1 MIAALALL
9 AALVLGVSAAPTPDS
24 KVVQNITIIVPEGST
39 TYSNTE
45 ILCTPTQWEDILV
58 FFLVNY
64 VTHALT
70 VVVLPGEGP
79 GSHLT
84 NALTSLLFPAFGA
97 YRGLRA
103 IFVGYETVKK
113 KFGDQSSEEEKD
125 LRKARRAGALCM
137 IVRSSDWVP
146 RDGDEIVDNVLRV
159 EAHEPSHEP
168 SASPVALGK
177 QKENGVYVT
186 EHQVGSPM
194 DDDQGLLAGASH
206 IEMSS
211 IAVSD
216 STPEVNLYTYP
227 VPWTY
232 SRQECPDTVGS
243 RTIRCAPADLEPGY
257 SIIMLPSCTPVRELP
272 HDDATDRI
280 ASAYDSIKVLVAL
293 GQAILATRTLYQT
306 RGNQLDRYGYAS
318 FGLTVAPYAVMSI
331 INLLGA
337 LSRPDYDAVYLV
349 GSPTMIEER
358 RRKGLD
364 GYYDGTV
371 GEVYQA
377 DTAIHLSKYS
387 TAAGMSFVGSSVKF
401 ELAADGLYARYNS
414 STSSEHYNRK
424 HPEILVKVNTEPPSF
439 PLKRESLFIPS
450 MPPIAYNRTDPT
462 RLDAQLLSNNLYAL
476 DKPRWPQRILP
487 RSTRYLERSRNL
499 SFLISLTPLMPI
511 GILSRFRAGESTIVQ
526 RAITML
532 WLAWGSFIGYLVAE
546 FGKKDT
552 VGVKVKGKWKTSSV
566 LGRAVW
572 LLLAGSPAVAGMVVV
587 GSMLKEYGTCIKL
600 PGT

>member
-1 MIAALALL
+1 MIFALALL
-9 AALVLGVSAAPTPDS
+9 IFSVSAAPTPDS
-24 KVVQNITIIVPEGST
+24 KLQNITIAVPEGST
-39 TYSNTE
+39 NHGNKE
-45 ILCTPTQWEDILV
+45 ILCTPAQWEDILV
-58 FFLVNY
+58 FFITNY
-64 VTHALT
+64 VAHALT

-79 GSHLT
+79 VSHLT

-103 IFVGYETVKK
+103 IFVGYETIKK
-113 KFGDQSSEEEKD
+113 KFGDQSSEEEQD

-146 RDGDEIVDNVLRV
+146 RDGDEIHENVLRV
-159 EAHEPSHEP
+159 QPHEP
-168 SASPVALGK
+168 SASASSAASGK
-177 QKENGVYVT
+177 HKKDGVHVT
-186 EHQVGSPM
+186 EHEVGSSTM

-206 IEMSS
+206 IEIGST
-211 IAVSD
+211 AASD
-216 STPEVNLYTYP
+216 STPEINLHTYP

-243 RTIRCAPADLEPGY
+243 RTVRCAPSDLEPGY
-257 SIIMLPSCTPVRELP
+257 SIIMLPPCTPVRELL

-293 GQAILATRTLYQT
+293 GQAILAIRTLYQT
-306 RGNQLDRYGYAS
+306 RGDQIDRYGYAS
-318 FGLTVAPYAVMSI
+318 FGLTVAPYAIMSI

-364 GYYDGTV
+364 GYYDGIV
-371 GEVYQA
+371 GEVYQP
-377 DTAIHLSKYS
+377 DTTIHLSKYS
-387 TAAGMSFVGSSVKF
+387 TADGMSFVESPVKF
-401 ELAADGLYARYNS
+401 ESTIDGLYARYKS
-414 STSSEHYNRK
+414 STSAE
-424 HPEILVKVNTEPPSF
+424 ETLVKVNTSQPPSF
-439 PLKRESLFIPS
+439 PLQKQSLFIPS
-450 MPPIAYNRTDPT
+450 MAPIAYNRTDPT
-462 RLDAQLLSNNLYAL
+462 RLDAQLLANNPYAL

-499 SFLISLTPLMPI
+499 SFLISLTPLIPI
-511 GILSRFRAGESTIVQ
+511 GVLSHFRAGESTRLQ

-532 WLAWGSFIGYLVAE
+532 WLAWGSVIGYLVAE

-552 VGVKVKGKWKTSSV
+552 VGVKVKGKWKASSIA
-566 LGRAVW
+566 GRAVW
-572 LLLAGSPAVAGMVVV
+572 MLLAGSPAVAGMVVV

-600 PGT
+600 PGM

>member
-1 MIAALALL
+1 MIFALALL
-9 AALVLGVSAAPTPDS
+9 IFSVSAAPTSDS
-24 KVVQNITIIVPEGST
+24 QLQNITIAVPEGST
-39 TYSNTE
+39 NHGNKE
-45 ILCTPTQWEDILV
+45 ILCTPAQWEDILV
-58 FFLVNY
+58 FFITNY
-64 VTHALT
+64 VAHALT

-79 GSHLT
+79 VSHLT

-103 IFVGYETVKK
+103 IFVGYETIKK
-113 KFGDQSSEEEKD
+113 KFGDQSSEEEQD

-146 RDGDEIVDNVLRV
+146 RDGDEIHENVLRV
-159 EAHEPSHEP
+159 QPHEP
-168 SASPVALGK
+168 SASASSAASGK
-177 QKENGVYVT
+177 HKKDGVHVT
-186 EHQVGSPM
+186 EHEVGSSTM

-206 IEMSS
+206 IEIGST
-211 IAVSD
+211 AASD
-216 STPEVNLYTYP
+216 STPEINLHTYP

-243 RTIRCAPADLEPGY
+243 RTVRCAPSDLEPGY
-257 SIIMLPSCTPVRELP
+257 SIIMLPPCTPVRELP
-272 HDDATDRI
+272 QDDATDRI

-293 GQAILATRTLYQT
+293 GQAILAIRTLYQT

-318 FGLTVAPYAVMSI
+318 FGLTVAPYAIMSI

-364 GYYDGTV
+364 GYYDGIV
-371 GEVYQA
+371 GEVYQP
-377 DTAIHLSKYS
+377 DTTIHLSKYS
-387 TAAGMSFVGSSVKF
+387 TADGMSFVESPVKF
-401 ELAADGLYARYNS
+401 ESTIDGLYARYKS
-414 STSSEHYNRK
+414 STSAE
-424 HPEILVKVNTEPPSF
+424 ETLVKVNTSQPPSF
-439 PLKRESLFIPS
+439 PLQKQSLFIPS
-450 MPPIAYNRTDPT
+450 MAPIAYNRTDPT
-462 RLDAQLLSNNLYAL
+462 RLDAQLLANNPYAL

-499 SFLISLTPLMPI
+499 SFLISLTPLIPI
-511 GILSRFRAGESTIVQ
+511 GVLSHFRAGESTRLQ

-532 WLAWGSFIGYLVAE
+532 WLAWGSVIGYLVAE

-552 VGVKVKGKWKTSSV
+552 VGVKVKGKWKASSIA
-566 LGRAVW
+566 GRAVW
-572 LLLAGSPAVAGMVVV
+572 MLLAGSPAVAGMVVV

-600 PGT
+600 PGM

>member
-1 MIAALALL
+1 MISALALL
-9 AALVLGVSAAPTPDS
+9 IFGVSAAPTPDS
-24 KVVQNITIIVPEGST
+24 KLLQNITIAVPEGST
-39 TYSNTE
+39 NHGNKE
-45 ILCTPTQWEDILV
+45 ILCTPAQWEDILV

-64 VTHALT
+64 VAHALT

-79 GSHLT
+79 VSHLT

-103 IFVGYETVKK
+103 IFVGYETIKK
-113 KFGDQSSEEEKD
+113 KFGDQSSEEEQD

-146 RDGDEIVDNVLRV
+146 RDGDEIHENVLRV
-159 EAHEPSHEP
+159 QPHEP
-168 SASPVALGK
+168 SASASSAASGK
-177 QKENGVYVT
+177 HKKDGVYVT
-186 EHQVGSPM
+186 EHEVGSSTV
-194 DDDQGLLAGASH
+194 DDDQGLLAGTSH
-206 IEMSS
+206 IEISS

-216 STPEVNLYTYP
+216 STPEINLHTYP

-232 SRQECPDTVGS
+232 SRQECPDTIGS
-243 RTIRCAPADLEPGY
+243 RTVRCAPSDLEPGY
-257 SIIMLPSCTPVRELP
+257 SIIMLPPCTPVRELP
-272 HDDATDRI
+272 QDDATDRI

-293 GQAILATRTLYQT
+293 GQAILAIRTLYQT
-306 RGNQLDRYGYAS
+306 RGNQIDRYGYAS
-318 FGLTVAPYAVMSI
+318 FGLTVAPYAIMSI

-364 GYYDGTV
+364 GYYDGIV
-371 GEVYQA
+371 GEVYQP
-377 DTAIHLSKYS
+377 DTTIHLSKYS
-387 TAAGMSFVGSSVKF
+387 TADGMSFVESPVKF
-401 ELAADGLYARYNS
+401 ESTVDGLYARYKS
-414 STSSEHYNRK
+414 STLAE
-424 HPEILVKVNTEPPSF
+424 ETLVKVNTSQPPSF
-439 PLKRESLFIPS
+439 PLQKQSLFIPS
-450 MPPIAYNRTDPT
+450 MAPIAYNRRDPT
-462 RLDAQLLSNNLYAL
+462 RLDAQLLSNNPYAL

-487 RSTRYLERSRNL
+487 RSTRYLERSRSL
-499 SFLISLTPLMPI
+499 SFLISLTPLIPI
-511 GILSRFRAGESTIVQ
+511 GVLSHFRAGESTRLQ

-552 VGVKVKGKWKTSSV
+552 VGVKVKGRWKASSIA
-566 LGRAVW
+566 GRAVW
-572 LLLAGSPAVAGMVVV
+572 MLLAGSPAVAGMVVV

-600 PGT
+600 PGM

>member
-1 MIAALALL
+1 MISALALL
-9 AALVLGVSAAPTPDS
+9 IFSVSAAPTPDS
-24 KVVQNITIIVPEGST
+24 KLLQNITIAVPEGST
-39 TYSNTE
+39 NHGNKE
-45 ILCTPTQWEDILV
+45 ILCTPAQWEDVLV

-64 VTHALT
+64 VAHALT
-70 VVVLPGEGP
+70 VVVLPGERP
-79 GSHLT
+79 VSHLT

-103 IFVGYETVKK
+103 IFVGYETIKK
-113 KFGDQSSEEEKD
+113 KFGDQSSEEEQD

-146 RDGDEIVDNVLRV
+146 RDGDEIHENVLRV
-159 EAHEPSHEP
+159 QPHEP
-168 SASPVALGK
+168 SASAPSAASGK
-177 QKENGVYVT
+177 HKKDGVYVT
-186 EHQVGSPM
+186 EHEVSSSTM
-194 DDDQGLLAGASH
+194 DDDQGLLAGTSH
-206 IEMSS
+206 IEISS

-216 STPEVNLYTYP
+216 STPEINLHTYP

-243 RTIRCAPADLEPGY
+243 RTVRCAPSDLEPGY
-257 SIIMLPSCTPVRELP
+257 SIIMLPPCTPVRELP
-272 HDDATDRI
+272 QDDATDRI

-293 GQAILATRTLYQT
+293 GQAILAIRTLYQT

-318 FGLTVAPYAVMSI
+318 FGLTVAPYAIMSI

-364 GYYDGTV
+364 GYYDGIV
-371 GEVYQA
+371 GEVYQP
-377 DTAIHLSKYS
+377 DTTIHLSKYS
-387 TAAGMSFVGSSVKF
+387 TADGMSFVESPVKF
-401 ELAADGLYARYNS
+401 ESTVDGLYARYKS
-414 STSSEHYNRK
+414 STSAE
-424 HPEILVKVNTEPPSF
+424 ETLVKVNTSQPPSF
-439 PLKRESLFIPS
+439 PLQKQSLFIPS
-450 MPPIAYNRTDPT
+450 MAPIAYNRTDPT
-462 RLDAQLLSNNLYAL
+462 RLDAQLLSNDPHAL
-476 DKPRWPQRILP
+476 AEPRWPQRILP

-499 SFLISLTPLMPI
+499 SFLISLTPLIPI
-511 GILSRFRAGESTIVQ
+511 GVLSHFRAGESTRLQ

-552 VGVKVKGKWKTSSV
+552 VGVKVKGKWKASSIA
-566 LGRAVW
+566 GRAVW

-600 PGT
+600 PGM

>member
-1 MIAALALL
+1 MIFALALL
-9 AALVLGVSAAPTPDS
+9 IFSVSAAPTPDS
-24 KVVQNITIIVPEGST
+24 KLQNITIAVPEGST
-39 TYSNTE
+39 NHGNKE
-45 ILCTPTQWEDILV
+45 ILCTPAQWEDILV
-58 FFLVNY
+58 FFITNY
-64 VTHALT
+64 VAHALT

-79 GSHLT
+79 VSHLT

-103 IFVGYETVKK
+103 IFVGYETIKK
-113 KFGDQSSEEEKD
+113 KFGDQSSEEEQD

-146 RDGDEIVDNVLRV
+146 RDGDEIHENVLQV
-159 EAHEPSHEP
+159 QPHEP
-168 SASPVALGK
+168 SASSAASGK
-177 QKENGVYVT
+177 HDKDGMHVT
-186 EHQVGSPM
+186 EHEVGSSTM

-206 IEMSS
+206 IEISS
-211 IAVSD
+211 TAVSE
-216 STPEVNLYTYP
+216 STPEINLHTYP

-243 RTIRCAPADLEPGY
+243 RTVRCAPSDLEPGY
-257 SIIMLPSCTPVRELP
+257 SIIMLPPCTPVRELP

-293 GQAILATRTLYQT
+293 GQAILAIRTLYQT
-306 RGNQLDRYGYAS
+306 RGDQIDRYGYAS
-318 FGLTVAPYAVMSI
+318 FGLTVAPYAIMSI

-364 GYYDGTV
+364 GYYDGIV
-371 GEVYQA
+371 GEVYQP
-377 DTAIHLSKYS
+377 DTTIHLSKYS
-387 TAAGMSFVGSSVKF
+387 TADGMSFVESPVKF
-401 ELAADGLYARYNS
+401 ESTVDGLYARYKS
-414 STSSEHYNRK
+414 STSAE
-424 HPEILVKVNTEPPSF
+424 ETLVKVNTSQPPSF
-439 PLKRESLFIPS
+439 PLQKQSLFIPS
-450 MPPIAYNRTDPT
+450 MAPIAYNRTDPT
-462 RLDAQLLSNNLYAL
+462 RLDAQLLANNPYAL

-499 SFLISLTPLMPI
+499 SFLISLTPLIPI
-511 GILSRFRAGESTIVQ
+511 GVLSHFRAGESTRLQ

-532 WLAWGSFIGYLVAE
+532 WLAWGSVIGYLVAE

-552 VGVKVKGKWKTSSV
+552 VGVKVKGKWKASSIA
-566 LGRAVW
+566 GRAVW
-572 LLLAGSPAVAGMVVV
+572 MLLAGSPAVAGMVVV

-600 PGT
+600 PGM